1 MKPNSLLLLL
11 CLSFAASAPAW
22 NDSGHLLIAQIAY
35 ERLAPALQQKL
46 SAELGGLSEGAHTYN
61 AVSAACFADD
71 LRRDQHHL
79 DAGWHFID
87 PPFTSSGKPL
97 PAGQNVV
104 WAIGHCIAVYKGQ
117 ETDVALS
124 RQQAL
129 AMVMHLVGDVHQPLH
144 CTSHADA
151 QGKDDAGGNGV
162 AVTNMPDALY
172 PNLHSFWDSAF
183 QRGFVSVG
191 GATGTVTKLYEVS
204 RPSAP
209 SRPNIE
215 GRAAALVHGFAPGPL
230 GRMGGLNPQKWAL
243 ESHRLGYQYG
253 YQTLPGGPDAKSVA
267 LTAAY
272 VAAANKVASQRIV
285 LAGYRLA
292 DVLQSLLTV
301 N

>member
-1 MKPNSLLLLL
+1 MKAESLLSLL
-11 CLSFAASAPAW
+11 CLCFAATAPAW
-22 NDSGHLLIAQIAY
+22 DDTGHLLIAQIAY
-35 ERLAPALQQKL
+35 DRLTPALQQKL
-46 SAELGGLSEGAHTYN
+46 SAELSGLTEGAHTYN
-61 AVSAACFADD
+61 AISAACFADD
-71 LRRDQHHL
+71 LRRDQNHL
-79 DAGWHFID
+79 DASWHFID

-97 PAGQNVV
+97 PSGQNVV
-104 WAIGHCIAVYKGQ
+104 WAIGHCIAVYKGL
-117 ETDVALS
+117 ETDAVLS

-151 QGKDDAGGNGV
+151 QGHDDSGGNGV
-162 AVTNMPDALY
+162 AVTNMPDALF

-183 QRGFVSVG
+183 QRGFAAG
-191 GATGTVTKLYEVS
+191 GAAGTVTKLYEVS

-215 GRAAALVHGFAPGPL
+215 SRATALVHGFAPGPL
-230 GRMGGLNPQKWAL
+230 WRMGGLNPQKWAL
-243 ESHRLGYQYG
+243 ESHNIGYKSGYQK
-253 YQTLPGGPDAKSVA
+253 LPGGPDAKPVA

-292 DVLQSLLTV
+292 DVLQSLLSA